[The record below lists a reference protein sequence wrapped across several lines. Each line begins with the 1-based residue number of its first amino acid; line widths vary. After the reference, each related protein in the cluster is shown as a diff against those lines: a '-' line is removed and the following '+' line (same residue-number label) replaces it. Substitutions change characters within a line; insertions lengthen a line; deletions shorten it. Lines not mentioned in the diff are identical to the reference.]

1 MENDFIER
9 EISDLSD
16 LFPEKMEN
24 EIREI
29 KKMPT
34 ELFDA
39 VNNKI
44 RNPQKEALS
53 NYVRTNIKEIER
65 LGQEEKKRVLQNYEG
80 MKIGTSERIRN
91 SLYVERV
98 PGGYIFCHEIYDNHV
113 TPNVIGLTTTFVPNN
128 EANNEANK
136 RIEELEEKVKRLFML
151 TGHY

>member
-39 VNNKI
+39 ADNKI

-65 LGQEEKKRVLQNYEG
+65 LGQEEKKRVLQNYEN
-80 MKIGTSERIRN
+80 MKIGTSERIHN

-136 RIEELEEKVKRLFML
+136 RIEELEEKVKRLFLL
-151 TGHY
+151 TGLY

>member
-39 VNNKI
+39 ADNKI

-53 NYVRTNIKEIER
+53 SYVKSNKEEFER
-65 LGQEEKKRVLQNYEG
+65 LEQEENKRVLQNYEG

-113 TPNVIGLTTTFVPNN
+113 TPNVIGLATTFVPNN
-128 EANNEANK
+128 EANNEVNK
-136 RIEELEEKVKRLFML
+136 RIEELEEKVKRLFFL
-151 TGHY
+151 TDSW

>member
-39 VNNKI
+39 ADNKI

-65 LGQEEKKRVLQNYEG
+65 LGQEEKKRVLQNYEN
-80 MKIGTSERIRN
+80 MKI
-91 SLYVERV
+91 
-98 PGGYIFCHEIYDNHV
+98 
-113 TPNVIGLTTTFVPNN
+113 
-128 EANNEANK
+128 
-136 RIEELEEKVKRLFML
+136 
-151 TGHY
+151 